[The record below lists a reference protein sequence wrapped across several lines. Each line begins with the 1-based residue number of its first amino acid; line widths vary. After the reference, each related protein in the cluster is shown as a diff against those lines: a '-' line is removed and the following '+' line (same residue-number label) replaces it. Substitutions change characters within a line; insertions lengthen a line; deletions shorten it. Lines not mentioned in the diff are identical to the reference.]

1 VGDKMGAGLRWI
13 TRFASQRKGW
23 FQPLRL
29 GVRGLV
35 IDRRDGGA
43 DHVLLVRHTYVAGW
57 YLPGGGV
64 DPGESAPAALAR
76 ELIEEAGVEILGPAH
91 LHGFFFNPRDSGRDH
106 VACYVVEQFRCRAA
120 HAPDLEI
127 AEARFFPID
136 TLPAEATRATRARI
150 DEVLRGAAITEL
162 W

>member
-1 VGDKMGAGLRWI
+1 MAVGLSWLARLGGSAKTLVR
-13 TRFASQRKGW
+13 
-23 FQPLRL
+23 PLRF

-35 IDRRDGGA
+35 VDRCDGRA

-64 DPGESAPAALAR
+64 EAGESAAAALAR
-76 ELIEEAGVEILGPAH
+76 ELAEEAGIEILGPPL
-91 LHGFFFNPRDSGRDH
+91 LHGIFFNPIASRRDH
-106 VACYVVEQFRCRAA
+106 VACYIIDHFRCPPV
-120 HAPDLEI
+120 HVPDLEI

-136 TLPAEATRATRARI
+136 ALPSEATRATRARI
-150 DEVLRGAAITEL
+150 DEVLRGAPVSEL

>member
-1 VGDKMGAGLRWI
+1 MAAGVRWLA
-13 TRFASQRKGW
+13 RFAGSVKNLA
-23 FQPLRL
+23 QPLRL

-35 IDRRDGGA
+35 VDRRDGHA

-64 DPGESAPAALAR
+64 EAGESVGAAVAR
-76 ELIEEAGVEILGPAH
+76 ELAEEAGVELLGAPL
-91 LHGFFFNPRDSGRDH
+91 LHGVFLNPIGSRRDH
-106 VACYVVEQFRCRAA
+106 VVCFVVDDFHRTPA
-120 HAPDLEI
+120 HRPDLEI

-136 TLPAEATRATRARI
+136 ALPAATTRARI
-150 DEVLRGAAITEL
+150 DEVLRGVPVSEL

>member
-1 VGDKMGAGLRWI
+1 MAEHWLTRIFIQAKGLVE
-13 TRFASQRKGW
+13 
-23 FQPLRL
+23 PLRL

-35 IDRRDGGA
+35 IDCRQEGP

-64 DPGESAPAALAR
+64 DPGESALAALAR
-76 ELIEEAGVEILGPAH
+76 ELTEEAGVELRGTPR
-91 LHGFFFNPRDSGRDH
+91 LHGVFFNPTASKNDH
-106 VACYVVEQFRCRAA
+106 VVCYVIEDFHCRPA
-120 HAPDLEI
+120 HPPDLEI

-136 TLPAEATRATRARI
+136 ALPAEATRATRARI
-150 DEVLRGAAITEL
+150 DEVLRGKPVSDL

>member
-1 VGDKMGAGLRWI
+1 MAEHWLR
-13 TRFASQRKGW
+13 RLFVEAKRLL
-23 FQPLRL
+23 QPLRL

-35 IDRRDGGA
+35 VERRQKGC

-64 DPGESAPAALAR
+64 DPGESAVAALAR
-76 ELIEEAGVEILGPAH
+76 ELVEEAGIELRGAPK
-91 LHGFFFNPRDSGRDH
+91 LHGVFFNPTDSKGDH
-106 VACYVVEQFRCRAA
+106 VVCYVIEAFHCRPA
-120 HAPDLEI
+120 HPPDLEI

-136 TLPAEATRATRARI
+136 ALPAEATRATRARI
-150 DEVLRGAAITEL
+150 DEVLRDKPVSDL